1 MNNKYQC
8 PRLFYRYPTPKTMQ
22 LSAACLSKLQTKNK
36 MKLKTIVKNV
46 LMKVPRGGLVD
57 AITILYAA

>member
-1 MNNKYQC
+1 
-8 PRLFYRYPTPKTMQ
+8 MQ